1 MCLGLCV
8 SYWSTG
14 RRPRGLCFSSFAL
27 HSTKR
32 AINHAC
38 CPPIRWPHV
47 TTSLL
52 LGDPW
57 AFLVFRIVLLEEGR
71 RLYCILVCDCLV
83 CFFFR
88 LVLKHACVHMH
99 TYTNTYTYT
108 QKNIYAHTHR
118 EMHML
123 MCTQTH
129 TRTCSEIY
137 ACIHKY
143 SHWNTHVYVNTHTH
157 SHSQIQPHRHIPLTF
172 SPDLM

>member
-88 LVLKHACVHMH
+88 LVLKHACAHMH

-108 QKNIYAHTHR
+108 QRNAYANVYTDTYPYMQWNICMHTQILTLKHTCICEHTHTFTLTLTNTTTQAHTPYIFPW
-118 EMHML
+118 L
-123 MCTQTH
+123 
-129 TRTCSEIY
+129 
-137 ACIHKY
+137 
-143 SHWNTHVYVNTHTH
+143 NV
-157 SHSQIQPHRHIPLTF
+157 SQALWH
-172 SPDLM
+172 